1 MGQVRNKTEL
11 DCQFAFYS
19 ASDPDSYTMIF
30 ERGEGY
36 TVDAS
41 MKVLVLGYNN
51 QRFDGRFLI
60 ELMNGR

>member
-1 MGQVRNKTEL
+1 MFRHRWVRVRNKTEL

-36 TVDAS
+36 PVDAS
-41 MKVLVLGYNN
+41 YEGLVLGYNN
-51 QRFDGRFLI
+51 QRFDGRF
-60 ELMNGR
+60 

>member
-1 MGQVRNKTEL
+1 MSYSQRSSLGQVRNKTEL

-30 ERGEGY
+30 ERDEGY

-41 MKVLVLGYNN
+41 CEGFSSSL
-51 QRFDGRFLI
+51 
-60 ELMNGR
+60 